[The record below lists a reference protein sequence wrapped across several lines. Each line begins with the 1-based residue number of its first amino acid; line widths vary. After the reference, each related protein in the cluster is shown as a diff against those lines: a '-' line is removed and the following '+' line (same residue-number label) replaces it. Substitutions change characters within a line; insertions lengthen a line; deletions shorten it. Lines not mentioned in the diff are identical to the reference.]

1 MTSVSE
7 GQEKNIKVVVF
18 RPFENNHSSKEVT
31 TDRSSG
37 SRNWEKGVRKVK
49 KKCCILSSL
58 SPAAWGHLRDWRLNY
73 PAAPAARRIR
83 RTRGEDERS

>member
-1 MTSVSE
+1 ME
-7 GQEKNIKVVVF
+7 GREKNKKKFMVF
-18 RPFENNHSSKEVT
+18 RPFEHNLGNKELT
-31 TDRSSG
+31 AGGGGGPGNR
-37 SRNWEKGVRKVK
+37 EKGSHRKVK
-49 KKCCILSSL
+49 KKCCILGSL